1 MYNERLPLYKK
12 IEKLRKS
19 KVLLY
24 VTGDRRNLET
34 KIHSEVADFFADHLD
49 TFRLPKKIS
58 LILYSRGGDTLA
70 GWMIVNMIRLFCE
83 EFEVIIPSKAHSTAT
98 LICLGA
104 DKIVMT
110 KQATLGPIDP
120 SITTP
125 LNPQVPGAP
134 PMVRLPIS
142 VEAVASYFELAKNKK
157 LMGLKEESNLTNVFL
172 KLADQVHPLALGD
185 VYRARTQIQML
196 AERLL
201 NLHMKGNGNI
211 KKIISVLCSESGS
224 HDYTI
229 NRREAAGDLNLPV
242 EIPDNKFYKII
253 KDIHT
258 DVRLELK
265 LNESFEPDF
274 ELGVLPSKPYSAT
287 RALIESTTGG
297 SHKYSTE
304 GVLTR
309 IQIPSPAGQQP
320 GVQVQG
326 TFEGWRHEE
335 IC

>member
-1 MYNERLPLYKK
+1 MYVDRLALYKK

-19 KVLLY
+19 RVLLY

-34 KIHSEVADFFADHLD
+34 RIHSEVADFFADHLD

-70 GWMIVNMIRLFCE
+70 GWMIVNMIRLFCD

-125 LNPQVPGAP
+125 LNPQAPGAP
-134 PMVRLPIS
+134 PMTRVPIS
-142 VEAVASYFELAKNKK
+142 VEAVASYFELAKK
-157 LMGLKEESNLTNVFL
+157 LMGIKEENNLADVFL

-196 AERLL
+196 AEKLL
-201 NLHMKGNGNI
+201 NLHMKDNINI
-211 KKIISVLCSESGS
+211 KKVISVLCSESGS

-229 NRREAAGDLNLPV
+229 NRREAERDLKLPI
-242 EIPDNKFYKII
+242 EKPDDKFYKII
-253 KDIHT
+253 RDIHM
-258 DVRLELK
+258 DVRRELK
-265 LNESFEPDF
+265 LNELFEPDF
-274 ELGVLPSKPYSAT
+274 ELGVSPSKEYSVA
-287 RALIESTTGG
+287 RALIESATGG
-297 SHKYSTE
+297 SHKYVSS
-304 GVLTR
+304 GRLTR
-309 IQIPSPAGQQP
+309 VQVPSSAGPQP
-320 GVQVQG
+320 GVQMQG
-326 TFEGWRHEE
+326 IFEGWQHE
-335 IC
+335 